1 MKSNELPVLH
11 PLTYA
16 VIDLEALRSNYRLI
30 KKAAGDTGVFC
41 VVKADAYGHGA
52 VRVAE
57 TLYGEGARWFGVA
70 TPGEGAILRRE
81 ADIPEASILNLGAAD
96 PRDAEALIEC
106 GITQNLYSYEF
117 GLALA
122 EHIPAGKKLRVHVKL
137 DTGMNRLGFPA
148 KPGQTEKTVAQILE
162 LSRLGCF
169 EMEGIFS
176 HFIISDEAND
186 DMSQLQYARYKGVV
200 DRLAEAGLTF
210 PVCHISNSAGL
221 LRYPGCR
228 LNLVRAGIILYGI
241 MPSDDL
247 KYDGYRTVMSLYST
261 VSHVHTAERGE
272 TVGYGTACR
281 LESRTGIATIAIG
294 YADGFTR
301 GYKGA
306 GIGIGGRDLN
316 LLGRVCMDQCMA
328 DVTGT
333 SVCPGD
339 RVTLF
344 GWDPDAKK
352 YRPVELLS
360 DRAHTNAYE
369 SCCMV
374 SKRVPR
380 IYLDGKL

>member
-1 MKSNELPVLH
+1 MTKKILPALH

-16 VIDLEALRSNYRLI
+16 TVDLDALRSNYRLI
-30 KKAAGDTGVFC
+30 REAAGGTDVFC

-57 TLYGEGARWFGVA
+57 TLYEEGARWFGVA
-70 TPGEGAILRRE
+70 APAEGAILRCE
-81 ADIPEASILNLGAAD
+81 AKIPEASILNLGSAD
-96 PRDAEALIEC
+96 PHDAGALADYR
-106 GITQNLYSYEF
+106 ITQNLYSYNY

-122 EHIPAGKKLRVHVKL
+122 DHLPKGKKLRVHVKL
-137 DTGMNRLGFPA
+137 DTAMNRLGFSA
-148 KPGQTEKTVAQILE
+148 KPGEIDRTVKEILE
-162 LSRLGCF
+162 LSRFGCF

-186 DMSQLQYARYKGVV
+186 DMSAVQFARYNEVV
-200 DRLAEAGLTF
+200 DRLAAEGLTF
-210 PVCHISNSAGL
+210 PVRHISNSAGL
-221 LRYPGCR
+221 LRYPDCR

-261 VSHVHTAERGE
+261 VSNVHIAQPGE

-281 LESRTGIATIAIG
+281 LDKQTEVATIAIG

-306 GIGIGGRDLN
+306 GIGIRGRDLN
-316 LLGRVCMDQCMA
+316 LIGRVCMDQCMA

-333 SVCPGD
+333 DVCTGD

-344 GWDPDAKK
+344 GWDPDAEK

-360 DRAHTNAYE
+360 DRAGTNAYE

-380 IYLDGKL
+380 IYLNGKS

>member
-1 MKSNELPVLH
+1 MSEFH

-16 VIDLEALRSNYRLI
+16 AVDLGALRSNYRLI
-30 KKAAGDTGVFC
+30 REAAGGTEVLC

-57 TLYGEGARWFGVA
+57 TLYEEGARWFGVA
-70 TPGEGAILRRE
+70 GPWEAAVLRRE
-81 ADIPEASILNLGAAD
+81 AKIPEASILNLGSAD
-96 PRDAEALIEC
+96 PRDAETLIDL
-106 GITQNLYSYEF
+106 GITQNLYSYDY
-117 GLALA
+117 GLSLA

-148 KPGQTEKTVAQILE
+148 KPGQTEKTVKEILA

-186 DMSQLQYARYKGVV
+186 DMSSVQFARYREVL
-200 DRLAEAGLTF
+200 DRLADAGLTF

-241 MPSDDL
+241 MPSDDIR
-247 KYDGYRTVMSLYST
+247 YDGCRTVMSLYST
-261 VSHVHTAERGE
+261 VSYVHRVQPGE

-281 LESRTGIATIAIG
+281 LEKETDVATIAIG

-306 GIGIGGRDLN
+306 GIGIGGRDLR
-316 LLGRVCMDQCMA
+316 LIGRVCMDQCMA

-333 SVCPGD
+333 EIRPGD

-374 SKRVPR
+374 GKRVPR
-380 IYLDGKL
+380 IYFEGKPEK